1 MSEPILIGS
10 HVRTWMF
17 GMHHE
22 SAVEGVLERVDD
34 AQCSDWTRWW
44 LWSADGE
51 LFSVLVSPRDRFV
64 VKP

>member
-1 MSEPILIGS
+1 
-10 HVRTWMF
+10 MF